1 MWFNNIVFWTD
12 FKFVFSYSNLFKHV
26 MRGVSLVFQFR
37 ERLICTFIVLLRC
50 NVTLCCFRGNLTSGS
65 TVQRLWWSRGSI
77 YAAVKILLNNHGSD
91 GWTGFKVDN
100 NSHIIIMTV
109 AHAVN
114 AFNDSI
120 ICSGNTFEYD
130 FKSDVLILRCD
141 HPYPLVT
148 TYFKFGNLNYKILSS
163 TSVICIL
170 YPVQRDWMTL
180 CGTVCRKPV
189 RIGENQGN
197 FDPRCFWLI
206 MTFNVFQ
213 NHRGPYYKHDERS
226 HRNGFLTGCRDGAWL
241 LCTWHIYISIDAIQ
255 QHCFM
260 TFNSFNIRLLTHIW

>member
-26 MRGVSLVFQFR
+26 MHGVSLVFQFR

-65 TVQRLWWSRGSI
+65 TVQRLWWSRGSR

-91 GWTGFKVDN
+91 GWTGFVVHN
-100 NSHIIIMTV
+100 NRHIIIMTV

-120 ICSGNTFEYD
+120 ICSGNTFRVMFYENSKMYIATAVEYD

-163 TSVICIL
+163 TSVICISH
-170 YPVQRDWMTL
+170 PVQRDWMTL

-197 FDPRCFWLI
+197 FDLRCFWLI

-213 NHRGPYYKHDERS
+213 NHRAPIINMTSEVTGIE
-226 HRNGFLTGCRDGAWL
+226 FLPGCRDGA
-241 LCTWHIYISIDAIQ
+241 CFCVHDASIS
-255 QHCFM
+255 
-260 TFNSFNIRLLTHIW
+260 L